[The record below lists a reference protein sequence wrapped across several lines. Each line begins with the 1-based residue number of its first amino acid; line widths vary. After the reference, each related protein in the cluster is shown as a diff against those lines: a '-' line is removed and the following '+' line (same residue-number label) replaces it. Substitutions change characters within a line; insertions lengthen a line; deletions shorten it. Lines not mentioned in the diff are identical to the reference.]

1 MKQLSGNAVQV
12 QSLVETVFE
21 SICVF
26 VQDEELYT
34 AYEFNAY
41 DDAAEVKWDETLL
54 TTEARIM
61 LDTVL
66 FYRLKDKFVYSDVQV
81 SPELVV
87 PQNHIRITCALSES
101 EKRIEDLFIY
111 NNIEETRIVSLP
123 CPINNNFM
131 GFKAEIVAINLTEQ
145 EMRQISLTAKMTKKG
160 EALANKVDRIG
171 SKVSTA
177 TRIGMKQVINPTA
190 KAAASVAGTIVS
202 GAATTAV
209 DCALSFSNE
218 VLRNTAELSFH
229 ELKNKKEVK
238 QMGYSFRKLM
248 GKHQQQQQAKST
260 NSFEF

>member
-101 EKRIEDLFIY
+101 EKRI
-111 NNIEETRIVSLP
+111 
-123 CPINNNFM
+123 
-131 GFKAEIVAINLTEQ
+131 
-145 EMRQISLTAKMTKKG
+145 MRG
-160 EALANKVDRIG
+160 D
-171 SKVSTA
+171 
-177 TRIGMKQVINPTA
+177 P
-190 KAAASVAGTIVS
+190 
-202 GAATTAV
+202 
-209 DCALSFSNE
+209 
-218 VLRNTAELSFH
+218 
-229 ELKNKKEVK
+229 
-238 QMGYSFRKLM
+238 
-248 GKHQQQQQAKST
+248 
-260 NSFEF
+260 